1 MASVT
6 ITTTAPDDARLSPA
20 FGAKLGL
27 VGGANTAQV
36 KAHLIAYMRQVV
48 QDYEREQ
55 AIKALSAVNFD
66 PT

>member
-1 MASVT
+1 MATVT
-6 ITTTAPDDARLSPA
+6 INTTAPDDARLAPA

-27 VGGANTAQV
+27 PGNASTAQV
-36 KAHLIAYMRQVV
+36 KADLIAYMAKVV

-55 AIKALSAVNFD
+55 AIRALAATGFV